1 MQLKCFEKFKSKKQE
16 TKDEENY
23 CYLPVLRDFTLNNE
37 LYTSQCYVPK
47 LKIVKYKCSWGSFW
61 FTKYFNTYRFS
72 FINSCICLTFLFR

>member
-47 LKIVKYKCSWGSFW
+47 LKIVKYKCS
-61 FTKYFNTYRFS
+61 
-72 FINSCICLTFLFR
+72 